1 MMRVDKCADQN
12 ERMNRSGGE
21 MIMAGNDTKIMQ
33 DKTAASII
41 CSKCGMIIVP
51 AQKNPRVPRT
61 NNQRIRKTTS
71 VRMRTTKTFSFNNDD
86 LKWIRR
92 MERDAKQ
99 NHRP

>member
-51 AQKNPRVPRT
+51 AQKIHAFRERT
-61 NNQRIRKTTS
+61 IREFVKQHQCPDE
-71 VRMRTTKTFSFNNDD
+71 NDKNI
-86 LKWIRR
+86 LF
-92 MERDAKQ
+92 
-99 NHRP
+99 